1 MTEIVPELS
10 RAVKAEEIPKKGR
23 MIMLRPSE
31 DEREAVATRL
41 DLVALKSFDG
51 ELKVQPEPGREISVR
66 GVIRAQFTQNC
77 VISGAPVTTDV
88 EFELSRMF
96 AEDAD
101 PFDGLGHDEEEII
114 DPDIDDSDPILNG
127 FIDVGE
133 AAVEELALRIP
144 PYPRAE
150 GAQFDEDSSA
160 TEAQDEKEN
169 PFSVLESLK
178 NKMNSDN

>member
-1 MTEIVPELS
+1 MTDIVPELS
-10 RAVKAEEIPKKGR
+10 RAVKAEDIPKKGR
-23 MIMLRPSE
+23 VIPLRPSE
-31 DEREAVATRL
+31 SELEAIATRL
-41 DLVALKSFDG
+41 DLVALISFDG

-77 VISGAPVTTDV
+77 VISGEIVTSDV
-88 EFELSRMF
+88 EFELNRMF

-101 PFDGLGHDEEEII
+101 PFDGLGHDEEEIV
-114 DPDIDDSDPILNG
+114 DPDIDDSDPIIDG
-127 FIDVGE
+127 YIDVGE

-150 GAQFDEDSSA
+150 GVEFDEVSFA
-160 TEAQDEKEN
+160 TDAQDEKEN